1 MLRNKVY
8 SVVLATLFAGSIAGC
23 NNSNTGNAITNHQQ
37 AVVDKQSALEVGF
50 PNIINFQEKR
60 ELKLIYE
67 LRDKT
72 FTTITY
78 LKGMHG
84 HLHKMCDSVG
94 YGIPYSTQYSN
105 PDRIRWANNNQSN
118 VLPQADPN
126 GLFSAPD
133 AAATWILCFD
143 PKTKQVEPVYAE
155 PDIIVSQ
162 FPLTDDTAKD
172 SAVGKAITLTPAQIA
187 EAVNHMGKPRT

>member
-1 MLRNKVY
+1 MKNR
-8 SVVLATLFAGSIAGC
+8 VLILGLTITLVMPLAGC
-23 NNSNTGNAITNHQQ
+23 GQRDSGNAITNRQQ
-37 AVVDKQSALEVGF
+37 SVVDKQAALEVGF
-50 PNIINFQEKR
+50 PNITNFQEKR

-94 YGIPYSTQYSN
+94 YGIPYSTEYSN
-105 PDRIRWANNNQSN
+105 PEKVHWAGNTR
-118 VLPQADPN
+118 VIALPQADPN
-126 GLFSAPD
+126 GLYSAPD
-133 AAATWILCFD
+133 AAATWILCLD
-143 PKTKQVEPVYAE
+143 PKTQQVEPVYSE
-155 PDIIVSQ
+155 PDIVVSQ

-172 SAVGKAITLTPAQIA
+172 SAVGQAIKLTPAQVA
-187 EAVNHMGKPRT
+187 EAVARMGKPAT